1 MIEFI
6 ALAEQCGS
14 QVEPAVMASIVDTE
28 SNFNPYAI
36 GVVGG
41 SIKQPTNYVD
51 AVKAVRLL
59 RSQGK
64 NFSVG
69 LAQVNKVNFTT
80 YNLNERN
87 MFDPCTNL
95 RAGSSIFAKCLQRA
109 DRKYGNQYSYDGKLR
124 LAMSCYYSG
133 NFKTGF
139 RVDFKGQP
147 PYVTKVYS
155 KIAGYRV
162 NGQQYVQPEA
172 VPVSLPTNGED
183 LAAYAQKAQNAM
195 GVQNI
200 QASLSARLS
209 TAKAIGVIDQGLAS
223 AQKLEAEEKE
233 DDIFNGDVFST
244 PSSDLF
250 GRVNHSLSSI

>member
-14 QVEPAVMASIVDTE
+14 QVEPAVMASIVATE

-36 GVVGG
+36 GVVDG
-41 SIKQPTNYVD
+41 SIKQPKNYVD

-59 RSQGK
+59 RSQGR

-69 LAQVNKVNFTT
+69 LAQVNKVNFAT

-95 RAGSSIFAKCLQRA
+95 RAASSIFAKCLQRA
-109 DRKYGNQYSYDGKLR
+109 NNKYGSQYSYDGKLR

-139 RVDFKGQP
+139 RADFKGQP
-147 PYVTKVYS
+147 PYVTKVFS
-155 KIAGYRV
+155 KVNGYR
-162 NGQQYVQPEA
+162 NTRQQALPQ
-172 VPVSLPTNGED
+172 SLPLTLPSNSND
-183 LAAYAQKAQNAM
+183 LAAYAQNANK
-195 GVQNI
+195 VN
-200 QASLSARLS
+200 SVEKELLTTRLNA
-209 TAKAIGVIDQGLAS
+209 AKVIGEVSQGLVDVQVKNS
-223 AQKLEAEEKE
+223 KE
-233 DDIFNGDVFST
+233 SVFTGDVFAAPST
-244 PSSDLF
+244 DLF
-250 GRVNHSLSSI
+250 SARNQS

>member
-14 QVEPAVMASIVDTE
+14 QVEPAVMASIVATE

-36 GVVGG
+36 GVVDG
-41 SIKQPTNYVD
+41 SIKQPRNYVD

-69 LAQVNKVNFTT
+69 LAQVNKVNFAT

-109 DRKYGNQYSYDGKLR
+109 DNKYGSQHSYDGKLR

-139 RVDFKGQP
+139 KVDFKGQP

-155 KIAGYRV
+155 KIAGYR
-162 NGQQYVQPEA
+162 NNSQQLVQPK
-172 VPVSLPTNGED
+172 VDPTPLPTNGND
-183 LAAYAQKAQNAM
+183 LAAYAQNAM
-195 GVQNI
+195 SVPNTQVLLN
-200 QASLSARLS
+200 SRLSA
-209 TAKAIGVIDQGLAS
+209 AKAIGAVDQGLAA
-223 AQKLEAEEKE
+223 AQKLEAEQKE
-233 DDIFNGDVFST
+233 NDIFNKDVFSA

-250 GRVNHSLSSI
+250 GRVNPSLSSI